1 MSTRLHREVPMSNTA
16 LEIAEARSGPCCVVA
31 LRGRIDSTNSNEL
44 LNRLNGLICSGE
56 KQILV
61 DFGSVMYL
69 TSAAFRALL
78 VASKEA
84 ERNAVRFVLC
94 SLTNH
99 VRELF
104 ELAGLLDMF
113 TIHTCRDD
121 ALARLA

>member
-1 MSTRLHREVPMSNTA
+1 MSNAA
-16 LEIAEARSGPCCVVA
+16 LEMTELRNGQFCVVA

-78 VASKEA
+78 VAAKEA
-84 ERNAVRFVLC
+84 ERNAARFVLC
-94 SLTNH
+94 SLTTH

-121 ALARLA
+121 ALAPLA